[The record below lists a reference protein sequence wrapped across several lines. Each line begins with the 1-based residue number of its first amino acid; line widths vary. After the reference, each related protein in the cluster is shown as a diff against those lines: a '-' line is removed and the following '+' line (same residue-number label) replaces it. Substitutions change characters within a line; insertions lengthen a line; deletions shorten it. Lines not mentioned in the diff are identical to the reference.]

1 MAQEEVLVAAAPSLS
16 LRRNNSI
23 FFKTCTVI
31 SHSSHSALSMMVPVM
46 TSKVKVNMFPCEN
59 TSLIEASRNDDG
71 DFELKITSTCQ
82 KALRFVEGLGPLNLF
97 DLTDKRS
104 SKVFRNFIDSDMSAN
119 CLLLPGVMTA
129 LWVEAGMIARSM
141 AKKRVPINIEFIDD

>member
-1 MAQEEVLVAAAPSLS
+1 
-16 LRRNNSI
+16 
-23 FFKTCTVI
+23 
-31 SHSSHSALSMMVPVM
+31 MVPFM

-82 KALRFVEGLGPLNLF
+82 KAVRFVEGLGPLNLF

-104 SKVFRNFIDSDMSAN
+104 SKVFRNFIDSEMSAN

>member
-1 MAQEEVLVAAAPSLS
+1 M
-16 LRRNNSI
+16 RNNYI
-23 FFKTCTVI
+23 FFKTNTII
-31 SHSSHSALSMMVPVM
+31 SHPNFLTLQLVVPVM

-59 TSLIEASRNDDG
+59 TSLIEVNKNDDG

-82 KALRFVEGLGPLNLF
+82 KAVEFVEGLGPLTLF

-104 SKVFRNFIDSDMSAN
+104 SKVFRNFIDSEMSAN

-129 LWVEAGMIARSM
+129 AWVEAGLIARSM
-141 AKKRVPINIEFIDD
+141 TRKNIPLNIEFVDD